1 MAGFASIGMTRW
13 RDEAPA
19 FRSVG
24 AVRSGSRGVRG
35 RFGLDGEVEHLFGR
49 DDVVEGFAPVDRRA

>member
-1 MAGFASIGMTRW
+1 MTRW